1 MRSKNKRHQIK
12 KQQYEIIVANFE
24 NKDARFCDNSMD
36 KYCDRKDSELT
47 QMEEDV
53 LYMSLFKESLN
64 VVIKEF

>member
-1 MRSKNKRHQIK
+1 MLPT
-12 KQQYEIIVANFE
+12 FE
-24 NKDARFCDNSMD
+24 NKDARFCGDSMD

-64 VVIKEF
+64 VVIKEVLAKQYHSEG